1 MSSSE
6 GKTVFAFILTVLLQL
21 LLLKHYPA
29 FARTCDLPLLFLVTL
44 ALSRPPATSLLFA
57 LIAGTVFDSLSLHFP
72 FTHTVFYGAV
82 AVALSWQRQHL
93 YLSHEFLF
101 IPTALALV
109 VGKAAF
115 FYLWTVLFVQM
126 VTPLVLLRVSFL
138 GLLAFMLLAYLA
150 APRLLRLFKE
160 PEVLDFDVGR

>member
-6 GKTVFAFILTVLLQL
+6 SKTVFAFILALLLQL
-21 LLLKHYPA
+21 LLLKHYPG
-29 FARTCDLPLLFLVTL
+29 FARTCDLPLLFLATL

-57 LIAGTVFDSLSLHFP
+57 LVAGTVFDSLSLSLGLGLQALVAAQAARAGRSIYLSHRFLFVP
-72 FTHTVFYGAV
+72 T
-82 AVALSWQRQHL
+82 AVAL
-93 YLSHEFLF
+93 
-101 IPTALALV
+101 A

-115 FYLWTVLFVQM
+115 FYLWTVLFVQV
-126 VTPLVLLRVSFL
+126 VTPLVLLRVSL
-138 GLLAFMLLAYLA
+138 VGLLVFMLLSYLT

>member
-6 GKTVFAFILTVLLQL
+6 GKTVFAFILAVLLQL
-21 LLLKHYPA
+21 LLLKHFPA

-44 ALSRPPATSLLFA
+44 ALSRPPAMSLLFA
-57 LIAGTVFDSLSLHFP
+57 LAAGTVFDSLSLNFP
-72 FTHTVFYGAV
+72 FTHTVFYSAV

-115 FYLWTVLFVQM
+115 FYLWTVLFVQ
-126 VTPLVLLRVSFL
+126 VITPLVLLRVSFP

-150 APRLLRLFKE
+150 APRMLRLFKE

>member
-6 GKTVFAFILTVLLQL
+6 SKTVFAFILALLLQL
-21 LLLKHYPA
+21 LLLKHYPG
-29 FARTCDLPLLFLVTL
+29 FARTCDLPLLFLATL

-57 LIAGTVFDSLSLHFP
+57 LVAGTVFDSLSLQFP

-82 AVALSWQRQHL
+82 AVALYSQRQHL
-93 YLSHEFLF
+93 YLSHRFLF
-101 IPTALALV
+101 VPTALALA

-115 FYLWTVLFVQM
+115 FYLWTVLFVQV
-126 VTPLVLLRVSFL
+126 VTPLVLLRVSL
-138 GLLAFMLLAYLA
+138 VGLLVFMLLSYLT